1 MGLRPAVR
9 RLAVALVLFAALP
22 ARAVPPREDSV
33 LEFLRLALDM
43 EKRGAAD
50 DFEEFERV
58 TGRLA
63 RAEGDL
69 SGATDRLARLIREGA
84 DLATAQSAEDALAD
98 AEARVRSEQERRR
111 LLSSRIAERVRRA
124 AALREE
130 IVKRR
135 GAGKTADDPLTG
147 RWDVAV
153 NPGGRR
159 GVLRLVLDG
168 ALVWGDYTFD
178 GGFRGS
184 IRGQLAGDRLSFERI
199 DVERG
204 FDARFYGRLTTSPR
218 RLTGTWEATAIA
230 PSTGPPAGS
239 WSAVPGREPEDGDK
253 P

>member
-124 AALREE
+124 AACA
-130 IVKRR
+130 RR
-135 GAGKTADDPLTG
+135 
-147 RWDVAV
+147 
-153 NPGGRR
+153 
-159 GVLRLVLDG
+159 
-168 ALVWGDYTFD
+168 
-178 GGFRGS
+178 S
-184 IRGQLAGDRLSFERI
+184 
-199 DVERG
+199 
-204 FDARFYGRLTTSPR
+204 
-218 RLTGTWEATAIA
+218 
-230 PSTGPPAGS
+230 
-239 WSAVPGREPEDGDK
+239 
-253 P
+253 